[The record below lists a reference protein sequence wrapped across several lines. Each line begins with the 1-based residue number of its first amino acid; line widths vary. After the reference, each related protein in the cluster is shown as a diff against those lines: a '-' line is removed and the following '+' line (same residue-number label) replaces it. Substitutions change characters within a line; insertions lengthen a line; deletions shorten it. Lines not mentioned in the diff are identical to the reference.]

1 MERFSRLIIRHRF
14 PFIITILI
22 LTGFLVYAMKDL
34 GFKTVLESTLP
45 PQHPYVQINAQ
56 FQKMFGGA
64 NTMVVAVESKKGDIF
79 NKKFL
84 EKFKFLT
91 DEIKFYPDAVTSQVI
106 SISQAKVKN
115 IRGMEGGMDIR
126 AFFEKGAP
134 QTEQEIAA
142 LRENIFSNESVRG
155 ILVSATGNAALII
168 ANFKDNIDYQK
179 LFRFLQK
186 TKSQVEDDDIKVYMS
201 GRPTLLGWIYDNN
214 FRAFIIFAVSVL
226 AELLLIGVCL
236 KRFHPLF
243 TPLPVVLA
251 LLNAIWG
258 LGVMGLVKFNL
269 DPLGM
274 VIPFVIGARIIS
286 HVVQI
291 TERYGEHYME
301 LADTK
306 EASVAVIRSMFIP
319 SAASIITDAAGLFV
333 LCIVPIPL
341 LRSLGWIAGLW
352 LLSAVVGVSILC
364 PILFS
369 YLPAPLKEGQKKDAL
384 ERLMERL
391 GKWLTGG
398 SGRGSVRRS
407 MGWVLGIWIIIFA
420 GAILLAQRAE
430 IGDAHP
436 GSSLLWPNSV
446 YNRDDE
452 RINGLFPGTNQM
464 YVILDGKEQGVL
476 KDPEVLRSVE
486 AFERDIAGSEGF
498 GGSESL
504 VAIIKKL
511 DREFHEGDPK
521 WSMLPASAEK
531 TAFYLWMFE
540 SKSDPGDLDRWTD
553 IHYQYGNI
561 ISYFKDHKGETVR
574 GAISRAKQ
582 FLAANSLPADKVS
595 FRLAGGVMGVTAA
608 TDEVVAKYNDLT
620 LWIALGVIFI
630 CCVIP
635 YRSFGRAFV
644 LLASLVTANYVT
656 MAYMAISKMGMTINV
671 LPVAAIGAGLGVDYG
686 IYMLSRIDEEYP
698 VNGGD
703 VLSSIRNA
711 FVTTG
716 RAVFITGMTVVMG
729 IAFWYF
735 SELRFQAEMGFL
747 MAFLILMNMVGAVF
761 LVPALVYSFRGKL
774 FSNLVKGKERRNE
787 NE

>member
-1 MERFSRLIIRHRF
+1 MELFARFVIRHRF
-14 PFIITILI
+14 PFIIAILI
-22 LTGFLVYAMKDL
+22 LTGFLTYAMKDL

-45 PQHPYVQINAQ
+45 PRHPYVQINAQ

-79 NKKFL
+79 NRKFL

-91 DEIKFYPDAVTSQVI
+91 DEIKYYPDAVTSQVV
-106 SISQAKVKN
+106 SISQSKVKN
-115 IRGMEGGMDIR
+115 IRGVEGGMDIR
-126 AFFEKGAP
+126 AFFEKGVP
-134 QTEQEIAA
+134 QTKQEIAV

-168 ANFKDNIDYQK
+168 ANFNDNIDYQK

-214 FRAFIIFAVSVL
+214 FRAFVIFAVSVL

-243 TPLPVVLA
+243 TPLPVGLA
-251 LLNAIWG
+251 LLNALWG
-258 LGVMGLVKFNL
+258 LGVMGLAKFNL

-286 HVVQI
+286 HVVQM
-291 TERYGEHYME
+291 TERYGEHYRE

-319 SAASIITDAAGLFV
+319 SATSIITDAAGLFV

-341 LRSLGWIAGLW
+341 LRTLGWIAGLW

-369 YLPAPLKEGQKKDAL
+369 YLPAPLKGEHKHEKDAL
-384 ERLMERL
+384 GRLMERL
-391 GKWLTGG
+391 GKWLTEG
-398 SGRGSVRRS
+398 SRRGSARRS
-407 MGWVLGIWIIIFA
+407 MGWVLGIYIIIFS
-420 GAILLAQRAE
+420 GSFLLAQRAE

-452 RINGLFPGTNQM
+452 RINRLFPGTNQM
-464 YVILDGKEQGVL
+464 YVILDGKEQGTL

-486 AFERDIAGSEGF
+486 AFERDIAGSDGF

-504 VAIIKKL
+504 AAIVKKL
-511 DREFHEGDPK
+511 NREFHEGDPK

-553 IHYQYGNI
+553 ISYQYGNI

-574 GAISRAKQ
+574 GAIGRAKQ
-582 FLAANSLPADKVS
+582 FLASNSLPTEKVA
-595 FRLAGGVMGVTAA
+595 FRLAGGVVGVTAA

-635 YRSFGRAFV
+635 YRSFGRAFI

-656 MAYMAISKMGMTINV
+656 MAYMAITKMGMTINV

-686 IYMLSRIDEEYP
+686 IYVISRINDELLAT
-698 VNGGD
+698 GD
-703 VLSSIRNA
+703 ILLSIQNTLI
-711 FVTTG
+711 TTG
-716 RAVFITGMTVVMG
+716 RAVFITGMTVVVG

-735 SELRFQAEMGFL
+735 SALRFQAEMGFL
-747 MAFLILMNMVGAVF
+747 MAFLILINMIGAVF
-761 LVPALVYSFRGKL
+761 LVPSLAYLFRGKL
-774 FSNLVKGKERRNE
+774 FNNLES
-787 NE
+787 